1 MFHSGELTGSSDYDT
16 GTDET
21 DLSHHSREDYQ
32 QARALVGDAAK
43 SRAYLYPIKGIVFFA
58 LNRSLWRPF
67 LSRLGPYFLLSVAV
81 TTGMFAFTYVPQ
93 LTVLVLFNGPLAVF
107 TTVLLVLN
115 ESSTIINM
123 ISRTWLLQDALLDTF
138 DGTLVAKNADSIVRE
153 GRQLQPGTD
162 PMQKLGRILK
172 SPFDRFSPKALIRYV
187 MYLPLNFIPLV
198 GSALFV
204 LIQARARGQN
214 VHGRY
219 FQLKKWSS
227 YQCRDWLKRH
237 SGPYTAFGL
246 VATGLEMIP
255 FASMFFSFTNTVGA
269 ALWAADIETKE
280 TSMTNGT
287 APNLR
292 ETAKKAE

>member
-1 MFHSGELTGSSDYDT
+1 MDQGSPSSSSSAKDQ
-16 GTDET
+16 GGVARSVQSKAQEI
-21 DLSHHSREDYQ
+21 LQEDYQ
-32 QARALVGDAAK
+32 QARALVGNAAK
-43 SRAYLYPIKGIVFFA
+43 SKAYLYPIKGIAYFA
-58 LNRSLWRPF
+58 TNKSLWGPF
-67 LSRLGPYFLLSVAV
+67 LSCIGPYFLLSVGV

-115 ESSTIINM
+115 ESATLINV
-123 ISRTWLLQDALLDTF
+123 ISRNWLLQDALLDTF
-138 DGTLVAKNADSIVRE
+138 DGTLVSKNADSIVRE

-172 SPFDRFSPKALIRYV
+172 SPFERFSPKALIRYV

-204 LIQARARGQN
+204 LIQARARGQH
-214 VHGRY
+214 VHGR
-219 FQLKKWSS
+219 WSAS
-227 YQCRDWLKRH
+227 QSQDWLKRH

-255 FASMFFSFTNTVGA
+255 FASMFFSFSNTVGA
-269 ALWAADIETKE
+269 ALWAADMETKD
-280 TSMTNGT
+280 TSMTDGT

-292 ETAKKAE
+292 ETAKKAD